1 MIVWSRGLGRQR
13 LPLDLPAATLSVTP
27 DNLVF
32 EGVIE
37 PVCWRYAIRLS
48 AGDLAAFLK
57 LLADPKTAHFL
68 GEKPGVL
75 APFILRLAVLAPRLL
90 LKTLAR
96 KARAVSF
103 TGSSNM
109 HFWSEGLG
117 DGELVIGLDQAKVD
131 AKGDSVVLSGVVTA
145 PAPWEYEVRIQY
157 PDWSKILS
165 TATSREAGDFIA
177 LHAPLTGLAGMAYS
191 VLKFIVLL
199 AFYRLSRV
207 FGFGLAQPSTVRAPS
222 SAGKA

>member
-27 DNLVF
+27 DNLVLQ
-32 EGVIE
+32 GVIE
-37 PVCWRYAIRLS
+37 PVCWGYAIRLS

-57 LLADPKTAHFL
+57 LLADPKTARFIA
-68 GEKPGVL
+68 EKPDVL
-75 APFILRLAVLAPRLL
+75 VPFVLRLAVLAPQLL
-90 LKTLAR
+90 LKALVR
-96 KARAVSF
+96 KTPAASF

-117 DGELVIGLDQAKVD
+117 DGELVIGLDHAKVD
-131 AKGDSVVLSGVVTA
+131 SKGDSVVLSGVVTA

-165 TATSREAGDFIA
+165 TATSREACDFIA

-199 AFYRLSRV
+199 AFYRLLRF
-207 FGFGLAQPSTVRAPS
+207 FGFGSAQPSTIGAPS